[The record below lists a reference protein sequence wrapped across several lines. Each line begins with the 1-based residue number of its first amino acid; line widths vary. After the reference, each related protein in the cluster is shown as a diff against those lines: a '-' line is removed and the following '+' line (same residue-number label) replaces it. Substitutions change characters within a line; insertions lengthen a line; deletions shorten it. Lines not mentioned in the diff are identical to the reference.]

1 MSPKA
6 EEVKS
11 LENVLGGDSKALV
24 LSCFLVLSHFKF
36 FSELACLDLF
46 SISCVPSYRFLF
58 AQESV
63 VSVFNLF
70 CF

>member
-24 LSCFLVLSHFKF
+24 LSCFLVLSHYEVK
-36 FSELACLDLF
+36 
-46 SISCVPSYRFLF
+46 RFQL
-58 AQESV
+58 QLPYHGV
-63 VSVFNLF
+63 LLHHRCKGNGDKWL
-70 CF
+70 